1 MMGPTHPCDECPF
14 GGIKHPAHVQRRGT
28 QSGVGRRCRMAEQVK
43 TRPQVRNSVG
53 VAIREAQVEASRRM
67 EEAIRKVE
75 SLEVV

>member
-1 MMGPTHPCDECPF
+1 MT
-14 GGIKHPAHVQRRGT
+14 
-28 QSGVGRRCRMAEQVK
+28 EQVR